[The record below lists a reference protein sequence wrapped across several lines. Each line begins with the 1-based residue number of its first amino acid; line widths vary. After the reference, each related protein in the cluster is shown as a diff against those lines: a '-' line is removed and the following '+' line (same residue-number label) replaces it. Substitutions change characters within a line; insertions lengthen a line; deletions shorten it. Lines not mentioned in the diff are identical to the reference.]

1 MKKIALVLI
10 TLFILTGC
18 KKDKTNETESTIDIR
33 PIVKTRGLTASGI
46 KETIRLSGDVVVSN
60 SVDIFPDVA
69 GKVKTIKVSEGD
81 YVQKGDIVAYIDRN
95 KPGMNFALSPVESPI
110 SGTITAVIANLG
122 AMSAPSMPLF
132 KVGTLDKLELET
144 HISERDISRVKIGQ
158 RAILTSLAYPG
169 KEFIGTVNSLNPV
182 VNPVTRSMKVT
193 LSIDD
198 SNGLLKPGMFVN
210 MKLITKERSNTIVVN
225 REILINRNGKNYLW
239 LFNGGRVYLKEV
251 ELGLLSEKEA
261 EIVKGL
267 NIGDTVVIQGFTY
280 LENEGEVR
288 TLNSKGGI

>member
-33 PIVKTRGLTASGI
+33 PIVKTRELTASGI